1 MLRRT
6 QIEADYRR
14 SGAVNALVSPFAF
27 LDEHVFLTKG
37 GDVGVALRLHGID
50 YECLDHTGRDNVA
63 RRFERALRVFDQEYV
78 VYQYLLKRDAVQI
91 PHEPCGLAEVDAA
104 SQRRLAH
111 LTSDRRGLFEVET
124 YAVILHTGWSSPASR
139 LAWTRELL
147 QRPWAALRER
157 LSAARTIT
165 VLDSDLTRA
174 VAALRHKVDTFIGQT
189 QTAAGAELLD
199 KSAAFELLR
208 RLLNYS
214 RHTADLVTLTEDRF
228 VDYAVA
234 GSSLECHR
242 DHLRLHDTYVRVLT
256 VKQPPRQTFA
266 HMLQPLYEL
275 PANVII
281 CTTWRAEEESQTRRM
296 IQSKRRHHHNRK
308 SSLTNYLGSTPAAP
322 GEMLIDDAAV
332 AMVDDLGGCLKEI
345 DLHGR
350 RFGHWSMTAVLY
362 DPDPAVLDQQV
373 RDCGKAFASIHADV
387 IEERHNLLNAWAAT
401 IPGGYAH
408 DLRQMYLLDV
418 NCADLSFVFS
428 LHGGE
433 PVNAHLGREYLAVLE
448 TSHRTPYYLNL
459 HVHDVAHTLVFGQ
472 TGSGKSYF
480 VNFLL
485 ANLQKYRPHIVI
497 FDLGGSYNTLVRR
510 ASGSAFAMDLETQPF
525 TINPFALPATRDNL
539 HFLYS
544 FVRVL
549 IESGGQY
556 TLTLQDEQDLFE
568 QIESLYAI
576 GRDQRRL
583 FTLANILRRPLA
595 QHLARW
601 VQGGPYAALFDHVED
616 TLTTAQVQCFDFEA
630 LERYPQLLEPLLYY
644 VLHRTTA
651 VIDDPKEA
659 DTLKVFVMDEA
670 WRFLRNATIAHYLT
684 RAWKTWR
691 KRQACLL
698 LATQSTDDLRH
709 SALLRVAIESCPTQ
723 FFLSN
728 PGMDRDLYRELFA
741 LNDLELA
748 RIASL
753 IPRQEL
759 LLKRTGFAKVLTLSV
774 DPESHELYTFHRP
787 TTA

>member
-1 MLRRT
+1 MRRRQHLET
-6 QIEADYRR
+6 DYRR
-14 SGAVNALVSPFAF
+14 SGAVNALVPPFAF
-27 LDEHVFLTKG
+27 LNDHVFLTKG
-37 GDVGVALRLHGID
+37 GDVGVAIKLEGVD
-50 YECLDHTGRDNVA
+50 YECLDHAGRDAVA
-63 RRFERALRVFDQEYV
+63 RRFERALRVFDQDYI
-78 VYQYLLKRDAVQI
+78 VYQYLLKRDAVHI
-91 PHEPCGLAEVDAA
+91 PHVPCGIADVDAA
-104 SQRRLAH
+104 SLRRVAH
-111 LTSDRRGLFEVET
+111 LTSDRRGLFEVEA
-124 YAVILHTGWSSPASR
+124 YAVILHVGWAAPAAR
-139 LAWTRELL
+139 LAWTRHLL
-147 QRPWAALRER
+147 RHPWTAIQDR
-157 LSAARTIT
+157 LSATRTVTLLDEELARATA
-165 VLDSDLTRA
+165 S
-174 VAALRHKVDTFIGQT
+174 LRHKADTFLAQT
-189 QTAAGAELLD
+189 RAAANAVLLD
-199 KSAAFELLR
+199 KTEAFRLFR

-214 RHTADLVTLTEDRF
+214 RETADVALLDEDRF
-228 VDYAVA
+228 VDYAAA

-242 DHLRLHDTYVRVLT
+242 GHLRLHDTFVRVLT

-275 PANVII
+275 PANVVL
-281 CTTWRAEEESQTRRM
+281 CSTWRAEEQDQTRRT

-308 SSLTNYLGSTPAAP
+308 SSLTNYLGNAPAAP

-332 AMVDDLGGCLKEI
+332 ALVDDLGGCLKEI

-350 RFGHWSMTAVLY
+350 RFGQWSMTAVLY
-362 DPDPAVLDQQV
+362 DPDPAVLEQQV
-373 RDCGKAFASIHADV
+373 RDCSKAFASLHADV

-401 IPGGYAH
+401 LPGGYAH

-418 NCADLSFVFS
+418 NCADLSFVFG
-428 LHGGE
+428 LNNGE
-433 PVNAHLGREYLAVLE
+433 PVNAHLGQEYLAVLE

-480 VNFLL
+480 INFLL

-497 FDLGGSYNTLVRR
+497 FDLGGSYTSLVRR
-510 ASGSAFAMDLETQPF
+510 AGGSAFAMDLEAQPF
-525 TINPFALPATRDNL
+525 TINPFALPPTRDHL

-616 TLTTAQVQCFDFEA
+616 TLTAAQVQCFDFEA

-651 VIDDPKEA
+651 VVDDPAHA

-670 WRFLRNATIAHYLT
+670 WRFLRNATIAQYLT

-728 PGMDRDLYRELFA
+728 PGLDRDLYRELFS
-741 LNDLELA
+741 LNELELA

-774 DPESHELYTFHRP
+774 DPESHQLYTL
-787 TTA
+787 